1 MLFAESDLSRKV
13 FLELLIRKLEEL
25 NETRLEQ
32 KSYVHLEGT
41 FTDHLIQQSDYFW
54 LSKS

>member
-25 NETRLEQ
+25 NETRL
-32 KSYVHLEGT
+32 
-41 FTDHLIQQSDYFW
+41 D
-54 LSKS
+54 